1 MSIDVQMNLR
11 TRKLGILI
19 KDARLSGNK
28 SLKECA
34 EALGITSGIFKAYEE
49 GRKAPSLPEL
59 EILAYYLDLPL
70 AHFWSNDVVSDNS
83 SPLSSMNLQVLVGI
97 RHRMIGALLR
107 KQRMESGTSI
117 KVLSKQSG
125 ISTSRLNAYEL
136 GDSPVPVPV
145 LEGLMSILDG
155 RIESMFDNS
164 GPVGK
169 RLVEK
174 KVVQEFLQL
183 PPELQSF
190 VCKPVNQPYLELAM
204 SLSGFSTEKSPL
216 VAKTRTQP
224 INGGSGGHARTD
236 FIWPFCSIT
245 KYG

>member
-1 MSIDVQMNLR
+1 MSIEVQVNLR

-19 KDARLSGNK
+19 KGARLSVNK

-34 EALGITSGIFKAYEE
+34 EAMGITSGIFKAYEE

-70 AHFWSNDVVSDNS
+70 AHFWGSDVVSDKS
-83 SPLSSMNLQVLVGI
+83 SPLSSNNLQVLVGI
-97 RHRMIGALLR
+97 RQRMIGALLR

-117 KVLSKQSG
+117 NVLSKQSG

-136 GDSPVPVPV
+136 GNSPVPVPV

-155 RIESMFDNS
+155 RIENMFDNS

-169 RLVEK
+169 SLVEK
-174 KVVQEFLQL
+174 KVIQEFLQL
-183 PPELQSF
+183 SPELQAF
-190 VCKPVNQPYLELAM
+190 VCKPINQPYLELAM
-204 SLSGFSTEKSPL
+204 SLSGLPTEKLRS
-216 VAKTRTQP
+216 VAE
-224 INGGSGGHARTD
+224 SLLE
-236 FIWPFCSIT
+236 IT
-245 KYG
+245 L